1 MPTIKKQ
8 IMKKIALLLAVGTIA
23 LSVISCG
30 KKEEEIKAPEGMM
43 TLDLS
48 KYGKTFI
55 IFVPDSATNGKLEI
69 SEQPGGLLEVK
80 VGKQFDII
88 IKEGEEDIAF
98 RKTDLGNDDVYKIKQ
113 FFVDE
118 PTAIAWEWAIGDM
131 PSEFHFLTVQKVGNS
146 AYTFEDN
153 RNSDGS
159 PFSKSSIEKML
170 ESCKNIKPAPKKE
183 E

>member
-1 MPTIKKQ
+1 
-8 IMKKIALLLAVGTIA
+8 MKKITLLLAVGTIA
-23 LSVISCG
+23 LSVISCGG

-69 SEQPGGLLEVK
+69 SEQPSGLLEVK
-80 VGKQFDII
+80 VGKQFDVI

-118 PTAIAWEWAIGDM
+118 PTAIAWEWAIGDLH
-131 PSEFHFLTVQKVGNS
+131 SEFHFLTVQKIGNS

-153 RNSDGS
+153 RNSEGS

>member
-1 MPTIKKQ
+1 
-8 IMKKIALLLAVGTIA
+8 MKKLNLLVITGTLLAFLFSA
-23 LSVISCG
+23 CNS
-30 KKEEEIKAPEGMM
+30 KKDEEIKAPEGMRAV
-43 TLDLS
+43 DLS

-55 IFVPDSATNGKLEI
+55 MFVPDSTQGRLEI
-69 SEQPGGLLEVK
+69 TEQPGGLLEVK
-80 VGKQFDII
+80 VGKQFDVI

-98 RKTDLGNDDVYKIKQ
+98 RKSDLSNDDVYKIKQ
-113 FFVDE
+113 FMVDE

-131 PSEFHFLTVQKVGNS
+131 PSEYHFVTVQKAGNS

-153 RNSDGS
+153 RISDGA

-170 ESCKNIKPAPKKE
+170 ESCKNIKPISKKE